1 MESGCNEVSIDPLT
15 GQPSMTAAIRCS
27 MDSFSGRVPSRVTC
41 IMCVDHCLPA
51 ALAVS
56 ELMDE
61 LRLGPVPVVSDLR
74 LPGWIS
80 EDSTVILLSCS
91 SDQAQAMV
99 AYERL
104 KSRGAQVIPVLTR
117 GELLA
122 MCDRDG
128 LGGSVLPDGPDEDSA
143 VGHAIGTMVAIIDAG
158 GADGVCDFVREQL
171 STISSE
177 GMGSVADSV
186 AESIRGKVVSTY
198 APSDDLAV
206 AMRWRI
212 VLGTASDE
220 LTFMGELPEFDH
232 NELVGWS
239 DPNVHAPELMMLVL
253 KGARSDGLV
262 QTIVDCMLEVLD
274 ENGRK
279 VTVVDLGSGSAFA
292 RCIRGMMLAD
302 AVAKRVGGA

>member
-1 MESGCNEVSIDPLT
+1 
-15 GQPSMTAAIRCS
+15 
-27 MDSFSGRVPSRVTC
+27 
-41 IMCVDHCLPA
+41 
-51 ALAVS
+51 
-56 ELMDE
+56 MDE

-91 SDQAQAMV
+91 SDQAPAMV

-104 KSRGAQVIPVLTR
+104 KSRGAHVIPVLTS
-117 GELLA
+117 GELLS

-128 LGGSVLPDGPDEDSA
+128 LRGSVLPDGPDEDSPI
-143 VGHAIGTMVAIIDAG
+143 GHAIGTMVAVIDAG

-177 GMGSVADSV
+177 GMESVADSV

-206 AMRWRI
+206 ALRWRI

-239 DPNVHAPELMMLVL
+239 DPNFHAPELMMLVL